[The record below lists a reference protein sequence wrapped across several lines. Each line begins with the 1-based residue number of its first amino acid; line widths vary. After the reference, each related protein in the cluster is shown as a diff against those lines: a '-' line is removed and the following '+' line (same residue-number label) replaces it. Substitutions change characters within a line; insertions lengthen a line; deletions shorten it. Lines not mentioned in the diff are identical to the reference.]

1 MATQPNAA
9 PQPSPMGIFTTL
21 NAYQQTYAL
30 RSAIEL
36 DIFTRIGEGAS
47 SAAEIAPRCNASER
61 GMRILCDYLTILGFL
76 TKTGTNYGLTPDSAL
91 FLDKR
96 SPAYLGSIAFFLA
109 HERHTEHYR
118 ELTNAVR
125 RGGTSDGGN
134 MAPDDPVWVE
144 FARSMTPMM
153 SMAAAR
159 VAPLV
164 TEQGRAIKV
173 LDIAAGHGLYGI
185 HIAKYNAAAEIFA
198 VDWKNV
204 LEVARDNAAQAGVA
218 RRFHS
223 IPGSAFEVD
232 LGMGYDVVML
242 PAFVH
247 HFDPPTN
254 VSLLRKIR
262 AAMKPD
268 GLLATVELIPNADRV
283 SPPVEAAFSMMML
296 GSTPAG
302 DAYTFS
308 DLEAMLC
315 EAGFRQ
321 NQMHPLHGLP
331 LTAVL
336 SRM

>member
-1 MATQPNAA
+1 MATLPNSA
-9 PQPSPMGIFTTL
+9 PQPSPLGILTTL
-21 NAYQQTYAL
+21 SAYQQTYAL

-47 SAAEIAPRCNASER
+47 SAAEVARRAGASER
-61 GMRILCDYLTILGFL
+61 GVRILCDYLTMLGFL
-76 TKTGTNYGLTPDSAL
+76 TKTGTSYSLTPDSAL

-109 HERHTEHYR
+109 HDRHTAHYR
-118 ELTNAVR
+118 NLTEAVR
-125 RGGTSDGGN
+125 RGGTSDAGN

-153 SMAAAR
+153 SLAAAQ

-164 TEQGRAIKV
+164 AEQGRPMKV

-185 HIAKYNAAAEIFA
+185 HIAKHNTAAEIFA
-198 VDWKNV
+198 VDWQNV
-204 LEVARDNAAQAGVA
+204 VEVARENAAEAGVA
-218 RRFHS
+218 SRFHC
-223 IPGSAFEVD
+223 IPGNAFEVD
-232 LGMGYDVVML
+232 FGKDYDLVML

-247 HFDPPTN
+247 HFDPPAN

-262 AAMKPD
+262 AAMKPE
-268 GLLATVELIPNADRV
+268 GLLAMLEFIPNADRI
-283 SPPVEAAFSMMML
+283 SPPFEAAFSMMML

-302 DAYTFS
+302 DAYTFPE
-308 DLEAMLC
+308 LEAMLR
-315 EAGFRQ
+315 EGGFRQ
-321 NQMHPLHGLP
+321 SHVHPLHGLP

-336 SRM
+336 SRP